1 MASRFRKPHIGK
13 QPMKFYVTCQV
24 RLSPL
29 ARGLRGPRP
38 RSDTAAAP
46 KRQPASLHRPS
57 CSPCACTT
65 PAGALPALNPT
76 PNPHGARTSAVPTQP
91 AAGHVPRPAE
101 AARRGGHRL
110 APRAQSRDGAHG
122 PPLALPAP
130 QPTPS
135 ARRGARR
142 AQVRPDARARR
153 TADSPSRTRPRHRP
167 AACFPP
173 PPRAEQAGQ
182 GAGGAQPSGRQPLLH
197 RLLSRPGPLA
207 ALHPLPR
214 CAFLLRW
221 LWLCC
226 ASFPLRTRHS
236 RPLRTRHSRPLH
248 PRTRHS
254 RPLPTPPLASPNPQT
269 RGVIPTSQSP
279 ASLCSPRCGTRAP
292 RPSSSPSAT
301 STSRSTPRSTRRP
314 PASRCRCR
322 RAARSARCGSRSS
335 HAGCGHS
342 RRAARATTAARR
354 STRG

>member
-167 AACFPP
+167 AACPP
-173 PPRAEQAGQ
+173 LRAQSKPVKVLEV
-182 GAGGAQPSGRQPLLH
+182 
-197 RLLSRPGPLA
+197 LSLVDGSLS
-207 ALHPLPR
+207 
-214 CAFLLRW
+214 CT
-221 LWLCC
+221 
-226 ASFPLRTRHS
+226 ASFPAQDLSQLCTLFLGARSCSAGCGCAVPPSPSEPATHVPSVPATHVPSIPEPATHVPFRPRHS
-236 RPLRTRHSRPLH
+236 RPRTRRQG
-248 PRTRHS
+248 
-254 RPLPTPPLASPNPQT
+254 A
-269 RGVIPTSQSP
+269 
-279 ASLCSPRCGTRAP
+279 
-292 RPSSSPSAT
+292 
-301 STSRSTPRSTRRP
+301 
-314 PASRCRCR
+314 
-322 RAARSARCGSRSS
+322 
-335 HAGCGHS
+335 
-342 RRAARATTAARR
+342 
-354 STRG
+354 